1 MLRRRR
7 AAANRRSRVTS
18 SRRVGRLFSSFRR
31 ARRAALSVDFAV
43 LPVTFVPFNS
53 TSAPLLTP
61 ALIGLTVPR
70 TRSVNDSPESTPVP
84 AAHKPAPA
92 PATPKSTPASAAHGP
107 AAPARAQTAPTGK
120 SAPAS
125 AARVSTPRRV
135 RPTAEARAARAA
147 RGRAASGDV

>member
-1 MLRRRR
+1 M
-7 AAANRRSRVTS
+7 TS

-31 ARRAALSVDFAV
+31 ARRAALSVDFA
-43 LPVTFVPFNS
+43 LLTFVPFNS

-70 TRSVNDSPESTPVP
+70 LRSVNDSPESTPVP
-84 AAHKPAPA
+84 AAHKPAQA

-125 AARVSTPRRV
+125 AARVSTPRRD